1 MMCPATKDNYNVNAV
16 TNDGARI
23 STSNNYNKAHDP
35 TRRQARLTSQKKSG
49 AVRGINCKG
58 ATACYLLSGL
68 PNALSNCANR
78 SREIFGF

>member
-1 MMCPATKDNYNVNAV
+1 MMERGSRPQIITIKH
-16 TNDGARI
+16 TI
-23 STSNNYNKAHDP
+23 QHDD
-35 TRRQARLTSQKKSG
+35 RLGLPVRKKV
-49 AVRGINCKG
+49 AQCAALTIKEQVR